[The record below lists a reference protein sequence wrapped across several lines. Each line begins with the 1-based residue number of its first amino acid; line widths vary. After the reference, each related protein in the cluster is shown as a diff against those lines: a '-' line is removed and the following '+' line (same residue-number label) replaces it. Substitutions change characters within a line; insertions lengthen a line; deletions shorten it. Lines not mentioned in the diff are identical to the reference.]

1 MSMSGLHKN
10 FFRCAVLACAVL
22 SSMFAAWG
30 VNPYPQLKEKAE
42 RAFDHA
48 EWASASA
55 LYDLMLEEKPAVPD
69 TYGQAIVANAMRGD
83 RAAEMRLMQK
93 ALDNHIPF
101 DSVFSRVSQWSFHLG
116 KTHLYEEF
124 LKETRQE
131 HPWMKRAID
140 VYLLRYYTF
149 RRNGELMVEYSNMM
163 LSGAS
168 DNAALLNNLAEGY
181 MLMGDE
187 KRGIETYMRV
197 LDVDPWNL
205 HALLSLGNLHAM
217 KKDMYSAVKAVEYL
231 EKAYS
236 IHPTPYV
243 AATLERLRGKKK

>member
-1 MSMSGLHKN
+1 
-10 FFRCAVLACAVL
+10 
-22 SSMFAAWG
+22 MFAAWG

-42 RAFDHA
+42 RAFGHA

-140 VYLLRYYTF
+140 GHLLKYYTF
-149 RRNGELMVEYSNMM
+149 RRNGELMVEYSNIM

-197 LDVDPWNL
+197 LDVAPGNL
-205 HALLSLGNLHAM
+205 HALLSLGNLYAM
-217 KKDMYSAVKAVEYL
+217 KEDRDSAVKAVGYL

>member
-1 MSMSGLHKN
+1 
-10 FFRCAVLACAVL
+10 
-22 SSMFAAWG
+22 
-30 VNPYPQLKEKAE
+30 
-42 RAFDHA
+42 
-48 EWASASA
+48 
-55 LYDLMLEEKPAVPD
+55 
-69 TYGQAIVANAMRGD
+69 
-83 RAAEMRLMQK
+83 
-93 ALDNHIPF
+93 
-101 DSVFSRVSQWSFHLG
+101 
-116 KTHLYEEF
+116 
-124 LKETRQE
+124 
-131 HPWMKRAID
+131 
-140 VYLLRYYTF
+140 
-149 RRNGELMVEYSNMM
+149 
-163 LSGAS
+163 
-168 DNAALLNNLAEGY
+168 

>member
-1 MSMSGLHKN
+1 
-10 FFRCAVLACAVL
+10 
-22 SSMFAAWG
+22 MFAAWG

-140 VYLLRYYTF
+140 VHLLKYYTF
-149 RRNGELMVEYSNMM
+149 RRNGELMVEYSNIM

-197 LDVDPWNL
+197 LDVAPGNL
-205 HALLSLGNLHAM
+205 HALLSLGNLYAM
-217 KKDMYSAVKAVEYL
+217 KEDMVSAVNAVEYL

>member
-1 MSMSGLHKN
+1 
-10 FFRCAVLACAVL
+10 
-22 SSMFAAWG
+22 MFAAWG

-42 RAFDHA
+42 RAFGHA

-140 VYLLRYYTF
+140 GHLLKYYTF
-149 RRNGELMVEYSNMM
+149 RRNGELMVEYSNIM

-197 LDVDPWNL
+197 LDVAPGNL
-205 HALLSLGNLHAM
+205 HALLSLGNLYAM
-217 KKDMYSAVKAVEYL
+217 KGDRDSAVKAVEYL

-236 IHPTPYV
+236 IRPTPYV

>member
-1 MSMSGLHKN
+1 
-10 FFRCAVLACAVL
+10 
-22 SSMFAAWG
+22 MFAAWG

-42 RAFDHA
+42 RAFGHA

-140 VYLLRYYTF
+140 GHLLKYYTF
-149 RRNGELMVEYSNMM
+149 RRNGELMVEYSNIM

-197 LDVDPWNL
+197 LDVAPGNL
-205 HALLSLGNLHAM
+205 HALLSLGNLYAM
-217 KKDMYSAVKAVEYL
+217 KEDRDSAVKAVEYL

-236 IHPTPYV
+236 IRPTPYV